1 MLSLD
6 DLIESEDVHDR
17 IMGYL
22 MFEYI
27 ILQKVDA
34 RLLSFDDGV
43 FELNAVYADIHAE
56 LCTDTATPV
65 TPLFRSNW
73 GDLS

>member
-22 MFEYI
+22 MFEHL
-27 ILQKVDA
+27 ILMKVDA
-34 RLLSFDDGV
+34 QLLSFDDGV
-43 FELNAVYADIHAE
+43 FELNAVYADIHAD
-56 LCTDTATPV
+56 LRTDTTAPV
-65 TPLFRSNW
+65 TPLFRFNW
-73 GDLS
+73 NR